1 MEEKIDKLA
10 VIEIKKNAAKMIKAN
25 TEIRYGQAIFNAAYA
40 MFPHATNKLRSTE
53 YDCYYD
59 NSRINNFLTKLINCQ
74 YEERTIFQTQTY
86 MCITIQSNS
95 FLNQSQ
101 ML

>member
-25 TEIRYGQAIFNAAYA
+25 TEIRYGQAIFNAAYT

-59 NSRINNFLTKLINCQ
+59 DSRINDFLTKLINC
-74 YEERTIFQTQTY
+74 
-86 MCITIQSNS
+86 
-95 FLNQSQ
+95 
-101 ML
+101 

>member
-40 MFPHATNKLRSTE
+40 MFPRATDELRSTE

-59 NSRINNFLTKLINCQ
+59 DSRINDFLTKLINCQ
-74 YEERTIFQTQTY
+74 YEERTIF
-86 MCITIQSNS
+86 
-95 FLNQSQ
+95 
-101 ML
+101 

>member
-1 MEEKIDKLA
+1 MDTIEKIDKLA

-59 NSRINNFLTKLINCQ
+59 DNKVTVFLNQLINC
-74 YEERTIFQTQTY
+74 
-86 MCITIQSNS
+86 
-95 FLNQSQ
+95 
-101 ML
+101 